1 MDLIVV
7 VAAIAA
13 LFLLIGL
20 SEPLA
25 ERLRLPFTVL
35 LAGFGTALGLVALAL
50 SQGAA
55 MILDPGVAALLEV
68 PIRANVFLYV
78 FLPTLLFQMAL
89 GLNLRRLLDDA
100 APVLLMAV
108 VAVVVATAMVGLA
121 LKPFTALPLAA
132 CLLVG
137 AIVSTT
143 DPSAVVSIFR
153 SIQAPP
159 RLTRIV
165 EGESL
170 LNDAAAIALFGLF
183 LTIVMSGVPDPTWGE
198 ALGRFPVLLLG
209 GAAFGWLAA
218 RAGLALISILPRH
231 PMAQVTLS
239 VALPYIIY
247 IAAERGLSVSGVVAV
262 VAAGATLNWLGPGRL
277 PPASWSYLREVW
289 DILAHWAGA
298 LVFVLAALLIPR
310 LLGDLRLADLALI
323 AVVAVAAVAA
333 RGVVLWG
340 LLPALALARLSPP
353 VEGPYRV
360 ALLWGGLRGAV
371 TLALALAV
379 TESAAV
385 PEEIKREVGILATG
399 FTLFTLLVQGTTL
412 RWMIARLGLD
422 RLSPLDQALS
432 NQVIALALQNV
443 REEVGERARGHDL
456 EREIVR
462 AEAKRFGERLE
473 SAREAAREA
482 EEVLDRDRV
491 TLGLVALAGRE
502 RDMIL
507 EGFRSQLISTRL
519 VERMLSDADR
529 LIERTRA
536 GGRAEYR
543 ATARAALGRDGWTR
557 IALVLHNRL
566 RLSGML
572 SRIISDR
579 FEILLIQRLIL
590 RELHGHI
597 GDKIRRIHGKRVADL
612 LQELLRRREEAQD
625 SALEGLRLQFPGY
638 AGELERRYLR
648 RTALRLE
655 EREYD
660 TLLADGLIG
669 RDLHARL
676 LRRIA
681 RERAAVERRPPLD
694 LAVARDELI
703 AQVPLFAAL
712 EPGMRRRVAR
722 ALVGRSA
729 QPGEVLLRRGEN
741 PRRVSFIASGAAE
754 VETAGQRHRIG
765 RGDMFGQLVM
775 LSPRR
780 LPTQV
785 TAIGHCALLSL
796 DEDRFLGLLRDS
808 PALQEAVLES
818 ARRRGLDAEIT
829 PERWGNAPPEAPPR
843 RWWPLRRR

>member
-1 MDLIVV
+1 MTIIVV

-13 LFLLIGL
+13 LFLLIAL

-35 LAGFGTALGLVALAL
+35 LATFGTALGIAAVALAG
-50 SQGAA
+50 GALGVQ
-55 MILDPGVAALLEV
+55 IDPGFAALLEV
-68 PIRANVFLYV
+68 PIRANAFLYI
-78 FLPTLLFQMAL
+78 FLPTLLFQVAL
-89 GLNLRRLLDDA
+89 GLNLRRLFDDA
-100 APVLLMAV
+100 VPVLLMAV
-108 VAVVVATAMVGLA
+108 LAVVVATLAVGFALA
-121 LKPFTALPLAA
+121 PFTTLPLAA

-143 DPSAVVSIFR
+143 DPSAVVGIFR
-153 SIQAPP
+153 SIQAPA

-183 LTIVMSGVPDPTWGE
+183 LTIVMAGVPDPTWGE

-209 GAAFGWLAA
+209 GAALGWVVA
-218 RAGLALISILPRH
+218 RAGLALIAFLPRH

-239 VALPYIIY
+239 VALPYITY
-247 IAAERGLSVSGVVAV
+247 IAAERGLGVSGVVAV
-262 VAAGATLNWLGPGRL
+262 VVAGGTLNLLGPGRMT
-277 PPASWSYLREVW
+277 PASWSYLREVW

-310 LLGDLRLADLALI
+310 LLGDLQLSDMVGI
-323 AVVAVAAVAA
+323 AVVTVAAVAA
-333 RGVVLWG
+333 RAIVLWG
-340 LLPALALARLSPP
+340 VLPALSRVRLSTP

-385 PEEIKREVGILATG
+385 PPEIKREVGILATG

-422 RLSPLDQALS
+422 RLSPLDQALA

-443 REEVGERARGHDL
+443 REEVGERARGHGL

-462 AEAKRFGERLE
+462 GEAKRFGERLE
-473 SAREAAREA
+473 AAREQAREA

-502 RDMIL
+502 RDMII
-507 EGFRSQLISTRL
+507 EGFRAQLISSRL

-543 ATARAALGRDGWTR
+543 ASARRALGRDGWTR
-557 IALVLHNRL
+557 LALVLHNRL
-566 RLSGML
+566 GLSGPL
-572 SRIISDR
+572 ARITADR
-579 FEILLIQRLIL
+579 FEILLTQRLIL
-590 RELHGHI
+590 RDLHSHI
-597 GDKIRRIHGKRVADL
+597 SDKIRRIHGKRVSDL
-612 LQELLRRREEAQD
+612 LQELLRRREAQQD
-625 SALEGLRLQFPGY
+625 AALEGLRLQFPGY

-660 TLLADGLIG
+660 ALLADGLIG
-669 RDLHARL
+669 RELHARL

-681 RERAAVERRPPLD
+681 RERAAVERRPRLD
-694 LAVARDELI
+694 LAVARGELI
-703 AQVPLFAAL
+703 AQVPLFADLDAGTRKRL
-712 EPGMRRRVAR
+712 AR

-729 QPGEVLLRRGEN
+729 APGEVLLRRGEN
-741 PRRVSFIASGAAE
+741 PRQVTFIASGAAE
-754 VETAGQRHRIG
+754 VETAGQKQRIG

-775 LSPRR
+775 LAPRR
-780 LPTQV
+780 MRTQV
-785 TAIGHCALLSL
+785 TAIGHCALLTL
-796 DEDRFLGLLRDS
+796 DEDRFLRLLRDS

-818 ARRRGLDAEIT
+818 
-829 PERWGNAPPEAPPR
+829 
-843 RWWPLRRR
+843 